1 MTRISL
7 AALLCLSTLSLT
19 PACAEE
25 NPEGPPPVA
34 RGLLLQHADRLI
46 FSPCRERSYVSVV
59 DESPNQAVTTTLQ
72 KLGLN
77 AQTPVYVELLGQA
90 ESGSLRVTGLNLAR
104 LDARCYARQETR
116 GPWQAAGQDPHWRLR
131 TDGHELTLELAG
143 NEPLSS
149 KFTEELTTPQV
160 SQLKTTNTPALSG
173 EIKAQTCTTTSGE
186 VTGWTI
192 KARYRGTEL
201 NGCAWRP

>member
-25 NPEGPPPVA
+25 APAGPPPVA

-59 DESPNQAVTTTLQ
+59 DESPEQAVTTTLH

-104 LDARCYARQETR
+104 LDARCYARQEAR
-116 GPWQAAGQDPHWRLR
+116 GPWQAAGQTPHWRLR
-131 TDGHELTLELAG
+131 TEGQELTLELAG
-143 NEPLSS
+143 NEALTS
-149 KFTEELTTPQV
+149 KFTEDVSTPQV
-160 SQLKTTNTPALSG
+160 SQLKTTSTPALSG
-173 EIKAQTCTTTSGE
+173 EIKAETCTSASGE